1 MSAPQRLLSSL
12 SSQRRSGGWSSIAR
26 QTQPHECK
34 LHVLKDED
42 KRETYDQRQASGGG
56 PDDFSGS
63 HPFGDIF
70 THQGL
75 GGYLTDT
82 LSIPMPPEL
91 SPPRC
96 GQVSPLAT
104 ASHRLKPWKS
114 RRRQG
119 ARWRLH
125 TAVYA

>member
-42 KRETYDQRQASGGG
+42 KRETYDQ
-56 PDDFSGS
+56 
-63 HPFGDIF
+63 
-70 THQGL
+70 QGL

>member
-1 MSAPQRLLSSL
+1 MSAPQRLLSLL
-12 SSQRRSGGWSSIAR
+12 SSQHRSGGWSSIAR

-42 KRETYDQRQASGGG
+42 KRETYDQR
-56 PDDFSGS
+56 P
-63 HPFGDIF
+63 
-70 THQGL
+70 GL
-75 GGYLTDT
+75 
-82 LSIPMPPEL
+82 LSI
-91 SPPRC
+91 SK
-96 GQVSPLAT
+96 VSPLAT